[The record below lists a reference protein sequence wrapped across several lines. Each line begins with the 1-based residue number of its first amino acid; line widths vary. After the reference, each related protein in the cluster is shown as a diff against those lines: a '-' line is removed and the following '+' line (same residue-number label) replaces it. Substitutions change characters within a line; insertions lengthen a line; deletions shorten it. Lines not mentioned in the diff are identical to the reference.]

1 MSNKDHA
8 DFLENLMTRRTEA
21 VLDARNKAFPQEHAN
36 DTDSQLIQYLCAC
49 AKEIGHS
56 PDVCEVIGGL
66 YIARRFGGWQK
77 ALGRADLPKPNP
89 APKWSR
95 RWIVLQERKRQRELF
110 LEERKRARLQK
121 RAEQPE

>member
-1 MSNKDHA
+1 MINHNRG
-8 DFLENLMTRRTEA
+8 DFLENLMMRRTEA
-21 VLDARNKAFPQEHAN
+21 VLDARNKAFPKEHSK
-36 DTDSQLIQYLCAC
+36 DTDAQLLQYLCSC
-49 AKEIGHS
+49 AKQIGHS
-56 PDVCEVIGGL
+56 PDMCEVIGGL
-66 YIARRFGGWQK
+66 YIARRFGGWKNAIAK
-77 ALGRADLPKPNP
+77 AGLPRPKT